1 MPALN
6 YDQYLALAQAIRDWE
21 KIVFPKPFFRDGKMI
36 TQKVLSYVGG
46 KSQGIKNIPV
56 LYNDRY
62 GPAID
67 IGYAYLI
74 SMPGV

>member
-1 MPALN
+1 
-6 YDQYLALAQAIRDWE
+6 
-21 KIVFPKPFFRDGKMI
+21 MI
-36 TQKVLSYVGG
+36 TQKVFSYVGG
-46 KSQGIKNIPV
+46 KSQGLKNIPV

-67 IGYAYLI
+67 LGYAYLI